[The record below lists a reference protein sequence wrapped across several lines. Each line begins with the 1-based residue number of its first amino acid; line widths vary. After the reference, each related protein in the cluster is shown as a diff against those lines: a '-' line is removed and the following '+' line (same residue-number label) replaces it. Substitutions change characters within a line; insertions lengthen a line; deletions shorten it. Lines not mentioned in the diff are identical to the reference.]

1 MHNKNRS
8 SFQGLYRID
17 TRDYP
22 EEALREALLNCCVH
36 RDYAFSASTL
46 VSIFED
52 RMEFVSVGGLVD
64 GIELEDV
71 LLGLSVCRNPKL
83 AAIFYRLDL
92 IEAYGTGLRKIMQ
105 SYDKAERKPQFQ
117 VTGNAFKIIL
127 PNTSSSAMAG
137 ETVCENSAGISM
149 LYSAMDKPETT
160 VMNMLAARGTIVRS
174 EVEQQLGISQASAIR
189 LLKYMSDNGMIK
201 RVGSGK
207 STRYIK

>member
-1 MHNKNRS
+1 MQNKNRS

-64 GIELEDV
+64 GIALEDV
-71 LLGLSVCRNPKL
+71 LLGVSVCCNPKL
-83 AAIFYRLDL
+83 AAIFYRL
-92 IEAYGTGLRKIMQ
+92 
-105 SYDKAERKPQFQ
+105 
-117 VTGNAFKIIL
+117 V
-127 PNTSSSAMAG
+127 
-137 ETVCENSAGISM
+137 
-149 LYSAMDKPETT
+149 
-160 VMNMLAARGTIVRS
+160 VRS
-174 EVEQQLGISQASAIR
+174 EVEQLLGISQASAIR

>member
-71 LLGLSVCRNPKL
+71 LLGLSVCRNLKL

-105 SYDKAERKPQFQ
+105 AYDKAERKPQFQ

-189 LLKYMSDNGMIK
+189 LLKYMSENGLIK
-201 RVGSGK
+201 RVGRGK

>member
-1 MHNKNRS
+1 MKGGRRYAYIDMHNKNRS

-83 AAIFYRLDL
+83 AAIFYRL
-92 IEAYGTGLRKIMQ
+92 
-105 SYDKAERKPQFQ
+105 
-117 VTGNAFKIIL
+117 V
-127 PNTSSSAMAG
+127 
-137 ETVCENSAGISM
+137 
-149 LYSAMDKPETT
+149 
-160 VMNMLAARGTIVRS
+160 VRS
-174 EVEQQLGISQASAIR
+174 EVEQLLGISQASAIR

-201 RVGSGK
+201 RVGRGK

>member
-105 SYDKAERKPQFQ
+105 AYDKAERKPQFL
-117 VTGNAFKIIL
+117 VTGNAFQ
-127 PNTSSSAMAG
+127 NHFA
-137 ETVCENSAGISM
+137 
-149 LYSAMDKPETT
+149 
-160 VMNMLAARGTIVRS
+160 
-174 EVEQQLGISQASAIR
+174 
-189 LLKYMSDNGMIK
+189 
-201 RVGSGK
+201 
-207 STRYIK
+207 

>member
-64 GIELEDV
+64 GIELEDGCV
-71 LLGLSVCRNPKL
+71 AGVVC
-83 AAIFYRLDL
+83 
-92 IEAYGTGLRKIMQ
+92 M
-105 SYDKAERKPQFQ
+105 PQ
-117 VTGNAFKIIL
+117 
-127 PNTSSSAMAG
+127 
-137 ETVCENSAGISM
+137 
-149 LYSAMDKPETT
+149 
-160 VMNMLAARGTIVRS
+160 
-174 EVEQQLGISQASAIR
+174 SQA
-189 LLKYMSDNGMIK
+189 GC
-201 RVGSGK
+201 
-207 STRYIK
+207 YILSP